1 MSTNQSILLYNATK
15 ASFEAERD
23 EALAVMSIFL
33 ENPSGVA
40 EHNGFVEEIK
50 AATKRLAEAEECLK
64 ALKDNFGYITGDGDG
79 SAMVTLSE
87 PDATGWVDRA

>member
-1 MSTNQSILLYNATK
+1 MSNQSILLYNATK

-40 EHNGFVEEIK
+40 EHNSFVEEIK
-50 AATKRLAEAEECLK
+50 NATKKLAEAEECLK

-79 SAMVTLSE
+79 SVTVTLSE
-87 PDATGWVDRA
+87 SDATGWVDRQ